1 METFQRKIGYVTIPV
16 SDEAYEFLKEDG
28 KSPDFEA
35 IRIILQTVHGLSS
48 EELVQA
54 VSSSVESIGLAR
66 PLET

>member
-1 METFQRKIGYVTIPV
+1 MEAINKKTGYVTIPV
-16 SDEAYEFLKEDG
+16 SDEAYNFLKEDG

-48 EELVQA
+48 EELVQV

-66 PLET
+66 PSGT